1 MGDSPTLMSREVV
14 DVYSDPSC
22 VLRQDAPDNYCEVTI
37 LESMHSNR
45 KRVSC
50 MHQITTNLKSSFSN
64 LTLRCHRRLV
74 LATMCLNSSESTP
87 RAKYDQAFIDK

>member
-1 MGDSPTLMSREVV
+1 MTIMSREVV

-50 MHQITTNLKSSFSN
+50 THKI
-64 LTLRCHRRLV
+64 
-74 LATMCLNSSESTP
+74 
-87 RAKYDQAFIDK
+87 